1 LVAYST
7 FIAVTL
13 SFIFF
18 FHTKVTGRLL
28 LVYLAHALEVL
39 CAFILFSTSLVI
51 PVYSVSSLH
60 LRIYTYHIRFE
71 ENKRT

>member
-1 LVAYST
+1 LVAYSS
-7 FIAVTL
+7 FIAATL
-13 SFIFF
+13 SFILF

-39 CAFILFSTSLVI
+39 CAVILFSTSLVI

-60 LRIYTYHIRFE
+60 LRIYTCRMQIGE
-71 ENKRT
+71 K